1 MSLSAL
7 HHAPLGVGT
16 VRRPAPTTQMQSA
29 IGFRA
34 RSCAEAWTLR
44 NCEAIHAIEAVV
56 SKKCDVNEEPKDR
69 LFDATEADEGRPL
82 DVGWQ
87 KQASNQAVRL
97 GFKRPWS

>member
-1 MSLSAL
+1 MRLSAL

-56 SKKCDVNEEPKDR
+56 SMYGLRMQANLMDGSMISKR
-69 LFDATEADEGRPL
+69 TSAAT
-82 DVGWQ
+82 VY
-87 KQASNQAVRL
+87 S
-97 GFKRPWS
+97 SC

>member
-1 MSLSAL
+1 MA
-7 HHAPLGVGT
+7 
-16 VRRPAPTTQMQSA
+16 RRS
-29 IGFRA
+29 F
-34 RSCAEAWTLR
+34 
-44 NCEAIHAIEAVV
+44 VV
-56 SKKCDVNEEPKDR
+56 SLEKRGTGAGSLLRQFRYPVLSNKCDVNEEAKDR